1 MSDLQN
7 RYTELQ
13 SAGRVPRYLELP
25 GMRHMFEGWH
35 AMGIG
40 AMGGV
45 DRVGFE

>member
-25 GMRHMFEGWH
+25 GMRHMFEGLARDGHRSDGW
-35 AMGIG
+35 G
-40 AMGGV
+40 
-45 DRVGFE
+45 